1 MEFKPKITGNKE
13 IRKRVY
19 ITHRN
24 VNNMKNASK
33 IGYILLIGVVLGAFT
48 SCTKE
53 VSGEFN
59 AYPNN
64 PLNDTVWATTLKATD
79 AVNIMINELMPA
91 TERFTINLED
101 SESEIKVGKA
111 DSCLITFGR
120 GIFTSIENGVV
131 TPVKPEGSAVVQ
143 VFWIKRTGDLIKSM
157 RSTKSS
163 NVLTELGVGLFVSV
177 TKDGKELSIANGEK
191 YRVRVIE
198 TGSAPKN
205 TMRKFNAVESNPAP
219 ASNVTDP
226 NFNWVPDSDASVIN
240 FYWPPNKPPYY
251 DMSLTA
257 LRWASAQREVD
268 INTSSKCRLTAYFG
282 PNYTN
287 KNTNVFAYYTKQKT
301 VVKLDFDYASRTFRT
316 DMLPVGAEIKIVS
329 LTKIGNNYYLGE
341 KETSSLSSGSI
352 VKIIPEKIT
361 LEKLQAYL
369 DEI

>member
-1 MEFKPKITGNKE
+1 MKQTS
-13 IRKRVY
+13 Y
-19 ITHRN
+19 I
-24 VNNMKNASK
+24 VF
-33 IGYILLIGVVLGAFT
+33 ILLAGFAMSGCT

-53 VSGEFN
+53 VSGEFTQ
-59 AYPNN
+59 YQNN
-64 PLNDTVWATTLKATD
+64 PLNDTIWATSLKATD

-91 TERFTINLED
+91 TERFTINLEA

-131 TPVKPEGSAVVQ
+131 TPVKPEGTAVVQ
-143 VFWIKRTGDLIKSM
+143 VFWIRRTGDLIKSM

-177 TKDGKELSIANGEK
+177 TKDGKELSIARGEK

-219 ASNVTDP
+219 AFNVTDP
-226 NFNWVPDSDASVIN
+226 NFNWAPDSDLSVIN
-240 FYWPPNKPPYY
+240 FYWPTNKPPYY

-268 INTSSKCRLTAYFG
+268 MNASSKCRLTAYFG

-287 KNTNVFAYYTKQKT
+287 KNTNVFAYYKKQKT
-301 VVKLDFDYASRTFRT
+301 VVKLDFDYASRSFKT
-316 DMLPVGAEIKIVS
+316 DLLPASADIKIVS
-329 LTKIGNNYYLGE
+329 ISKIGSTYYLGKQE
-341 KETSSLSSGSI
+341 MSSLVAGSPI
-352 VKIIPEKIT
+352 KIAPEKIP

-369 DEI
+369 DEQ

>member
-1 MEFKPKITGNKE
+1 MKQTS
-13 IRKRVY
+13 Y
-19 ITHRN
+19 I
-24 VNNMKNASK
+24 VF
-33 IGYILLIGVVLGAFT
+33 ILLAGFAMSGCT

-53 VSGEFN
+53 VSGEFTQ
-59 AYPNN
+59 YQNN
-64 PLNDTVWATTLKATD
+64 PLNDTIWATSLKATD

-91 TERFTINLED
+91 TERFTINLEA

-131 TPVKPEGSAVVQ
+131 TPVKPEGTAVVQ
-143 VFWIKRTGDLIKSM
+143 VFWIRRTGDLIKSM

-177 TKDGKELSIANGEK
+177 TKDGKELSIARGEK

-219 ASNVTDP
+219 AFNVTDP
-226 NFNWVPDSDASVIN
+226 NFNWTPDSDLSVIN
-240 FYWPPNKPPYY
+240 FYWPTNKPPYY

-268 INTSSKCRLTAYFG
+268 MNASSKCRLTAYFG

-287 KNTNVFAYYTKQKT
+287 KNTNVFAYYKKQKT
-301 VVKLDFDYASRTFRT
+301 VVKLDFDYASRSFKT
-316 DMLPVGAEIKIVS
+316 DLLPASADIKIVS
-329 LTKIGNNYYLGE
+329 I
-341 KETSSLSSGSI
+341 
-352 VKIIPEKIT
+352 
-361 LEKLQAYL
+361 
-369 DEI
+369 